1 MKYYLPAKELF
12 LEIDDR
18 LLQDMHKRA
27 LDAYPNEV
35 GGMLA
40 GVYIGKDHAI
50 VKHIVMPQKASS
62 TARSFTRDPAG
73 LEEVWNKL
81 HLDGLEYL
89 GEWHTHPNGTAKYSH
104 TDLDAMKEITNEVH
118 VSILNPILLI
128 LSLSATMVRDCN
140 VYLFD
145 ASHLLRFQE
154 LACEI

>member
-1 MKYYLPAKELF
+1 MKYYLPAKGLF

-35 GGMLA
+35 VGMLA
-40 GVYIGKDHAI
+40 GVYKGKDHAI

-62 TARSFTRDPAG
+62 TTHSFTRDPAG

-89 GEWHTHPNGTAKYSH
+89 GEWHTHPNGTAKYSY
-104 TDLDAMKEITNEVH
+104 TDLTAMRQIARDKH
-118 VSILNPILLI
+118 VAILNPILLI
-128 LSLSATMVRDCN
+128 ISLQRDGISEQR
-140 VYLFD
+140 VYLYD
-145 ASHLLRFQE
+145 NRE
-154 LACEI
+154 LFSYHEVKML